1 MEKSSYDIEKVY
13 KEIGTIDSYF
23 GVKKE
28 NGKTS
33 LYYNELIH
41 KYCNYSITSGTGG
54 CDVYFQ
60 WANCGFIYL
69 LKLLKDK
76 YNLDYDKLAQY
87 AILWLSYKLNTA
99 PDGCNINLVKFYT
112 EYIEKNYYYN
122 EKIKDNGST
131 TYKGIID
138 KKKDFMNIKE
148 IPKFNALFF
157 ILFSSYHFIYD
168 NNFDCTVYLNF
179 VNQFVQ
185 YFQELNNDSKNIEKS
200 SFSQIL
206 STLSNDY
213 KNLKNICD
221 NDKSCKIPPIP
232 QLNPKKINAL
242 SPESTSSSSSI
253 LNIVIPGLS
262 TFAIPVF
269 LVVAYKTLFKKQIKK
284 NKEENET

>member
-1 MEKSSYDIEKVY
+1 MEHY
-13 KEIGTIDSYF
+13 KEIGTIDGYF
-23 GVKKE
+23 GVKE
-28 NGKTS
+28 GKDGKKT

-69 LKLLKDK
+69 LKSLKDK

-112 EYIEKNYYYN
+112 EYIEKNNYYN

-148 IPKFNALFF
+148 ITKFNALFF
-157 ILFSSYHFIYD
+157 IIFSSYYLIDAKDFE
-168 NNFDCTVYLNF
+168 CTKYLGF

-185 YFQELNNDSKNIEKS
+185 NFKDLNNDPKNIENS

-213 KNLKNICD
+213 ENIKKIY
-221 NDKSCKIPPIP
+221 NDKKSCEIPSIP
-232 QLNPKKINAL
+232 QLTPKSPVRNPEA
-242 SPESTSSSSSI
+242 TSSSSSI
-253 LNIVIPGLS
+253 ASKLIPGLS

-269 LVVAYKTLFKKQIKK
+269 LGVAYK
-284 NKEENET
+284 